1 MSRERFLLW
10 ECEKVKRKEKGI
22 EKRALEGRCG
32 SVRTWDLE
40 KSGFCF
46 CIWGKAG
53 RRVRFYLRTWLEVK
67 TEEQPRFARHNIFRK
82 ILFNFNLYVI
92 VTLQMDGRC

>member
-67 TEEQPRFARHNIFRK
+67 TEENQSK
-82 ILFNFNLYVI
+82 ICLVGTILRPFLLNSYS
-92 VTLQMDGRC
+92 

>member
-40 KSGFCF
+40 KSGSVFVSG
-46 CIWGKAG
+46 GKQAG
-53 RRVRFYLRTWLEVK
+53 GCVFTCGPGWK
-67 TEEQPRFARHNIFRK
+67 
-82 ILFNFNLYVI
+82 
-92 VTLQMDGRC
+92 

>member
-1 MSRERFLLW
+1 M
-10 ECEKVKRKEKGI
+10 
-22 EKRALEGRCG
+22 
-32 SVRTWDLE
+32 
-40 KSGFCF
+40 
-46 CIWGKAG
+46 G

-67 TEEQPRFARHNIFRK
+67 TKEQPRLARHNIFRK

>member
-67 TEEQPRFARHNIFRK
+67 TEENQSK
-82 ILFNFNLYVI
+82 ICLAETILRPFLLNSHS
-92 VTLQMDGRC
+92 